1 MLNSAKF
8 TNLLKSRV
16 VLWLLFVIALANM
29 YAYLMSANEEYIAF
43 ILLSGFITSFFSK
56 NMIVVLFFA
65 ICIPNI
71 LRFVMDRKYMQE
83 GLVSNGEDD
92 DTETETDTPIKK
104 PLMEDKV
111 DVDVDAELTKQLT
124 KKPAVESQ
132 PAIQIPHDKL
142 NEIQKKIASVR
153 KQVDKLPDKEISQ
166 EITDLLESQDNII
179 TKLQSIGKKLS
190 SK

>member
-1 MLNSAKF
+1 MNMLNSAKF

-92 DTETETDTPIKK
+92 DTDTPIKK
-104 PLMEDKV
+104 PLTEDKVDV

-142 NEIQKKIASVR
+142 NEIQKKIVSVR

-179 TKLQSIGKKLS
+179 TKLHSIGKKLS
-190 SK
+190 GK

>member
-92 DTETETDTPIKK
+92 DTETDTPIKK

>member
-1 MLNSAKF
+1 MNMLNSAKF

-29 YAYLMSANEEYIAF
+29 YAYMMSANEEYIAF

-71 LRFVMDRKYMQE
+71 LRFVMDQKYMQE
-83 GLVSNGEDD
+83 GLVSKGDDD
-92 DTETETDTPIKK
+92 DTETDKPIT
-104 PLMEDKV
+104 EDKVDV

-124 KKPAVESQ
+124 KKPAVEAQ

-166 EITDLLESQDNII
+166 EISDLLESQDNII

>member
-92 DTETETDTPIKK
+92 DTETDK
-104 PLMEDKV
+104 PLTEDKV

-179 TKLQSIGKKLS
+179 MKLQSIGKKLS

>member
-1 MLNSAKF
+1 MNMLNSAKF

-16 VLWLLFVIALANM
+16 VLWLLFVIALAIM

-71 LRFVMDRKYMQE
+71 LRFVMERKYMQE

-92 DTETETDTPIKK
+92 DTDTPIKK
-104 PLMEDKV
+104 PLTEDKV
-111 DVDVDAELTKQLT
+111 DVDMDVDAELTKQLT

-166 EITDLLESQDNII
+166 EISDLLESQDNII